1 MHQNKLIIIYD
12 KRPIVAK
19 GIEAILNEHFPHL
32 PIKSIFTE
40 QEFFDTI
47 SNFEPIA
54 IFINE
59 NNLFL
64 LNSLKTNAKIVLIG
78 HPKFKFTNTS
88 QLPYNISFFLPL
100 SASENYLI
108 KNFNQKILQNSE
120 FFYEENENSELTPRE
135 KEILKLIALGYTN
148 QQIAD
153 KLFISPHTVITHRKN
168 ITKKLGIKSI
178 SGLTVYAI
186 LNNLVDLEELKQNPI
201 K

>member
-1 MHQNKLIIIYD
+1 MPQNKLIIIYD
-12 KRPIVAK
+12 KRPIVAR
-19 GIEAILNEHFPHL
+19 GIQTILNDHFPYL
-32 PIKSIFTE
+32 PIKPIFSDK
-40 QEFFDTI
+40 EFYTTI
-47 SNFEPIA
+47 SNFDPIA

-59 NNLFL
+59 KIFL
-64 LNSLKTNAKIVLIG
+64 SLKPLNTNAKIILIVN
-78 HPKFKFTNTS
+78 PKLKLSGKFNW
-88 QLPYNISFFLPL
+88 QKISFLLPL
-100 SASENYLI
+100 SASESYLI
-108 KNFNQKILQNSE
+108 RNFSQKVLENSE
-120 FFYEENENSELTPRE
+120 LIPEDTENSELTPRE

-148 QQIAD
+148 QQIAE